1 MLEVQK
7 SESCRCYADFLIL
20 WIQFELICKSMY
32 ELFEKNSMQLTLLRR
47 PGFDGAIVESDEV
60 KTENWN
66 FPDNLLLPNGLV
78 INNKKNRRC
87 YASTD

>member
-1 MLEVQK
+1 MQ
-7 SESCRCYADFLIL
+7 LIL
-20 WIQFELICKSMY
+20 
-32 ELFEKNSMQLTLLRR
+32 LRL
-47 PGFDGAIVESDEV
+47 PGFDVAIVESDEV

-66 FPDNLLLPNGLV
+66 SPDNLLLPNGLV